1 MSEDFSFTTL
11 HIMDEVMFQEHHN
24 YLSARIE
31 QQAALGCQQQQQQPR
46 AAGTVRRKIKETM
59 QAWCCRMDDRQIN
72 RPQWKNP

>member
-31 QQAALGCQQQQQQPR
+31 QQAARLCQQQQPR
-46 AAGTVRRKIKETM
+46 APGTVRRKIKETM
-59 QAWCCRMDDRQIN
+59 QAADAVG
-72 RPQWKNP
+72 

>member
-31 QQAALGCQQQQQQPR
+31 QQAARLCQQQQQPR
-46 AAGTVRRKIKETM
+46 AAGTVRPKIKETM
-59 QAWCCRMDDRQIN
+59 QACVADAVG
-72 RPQWKNP
+72 